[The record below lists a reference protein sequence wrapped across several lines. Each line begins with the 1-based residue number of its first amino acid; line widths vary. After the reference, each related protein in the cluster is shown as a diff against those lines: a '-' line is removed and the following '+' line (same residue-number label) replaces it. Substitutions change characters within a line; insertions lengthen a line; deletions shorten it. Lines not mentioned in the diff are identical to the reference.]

1 MVAFAPNSA
10 PPKIQCLRAC
20 NPIVSNKITSA
31 PTKLRHSTQ
40 SHSDEQVRFP
50 PLLSPL
56 LSIGPALCLILSF
69 SNHPPY
75 LSRLRYQ
82 VLSELVNSTD
92 QENFGFD
99 VFSRPS
105 VQPNSLRALL
115 NHETFLRKRSEGT
128 NMNSIRVRMPCLPDI
143 RGSSITSL
151 SVLSSTNKGI
161 VSKD

>member
-1 MVAFAPNSA
+1 MFAFAPNSA

-20 NPIVSNKITSA
+20 SPIVSTITST
-31 PTKLRHSTQ
+31 PTKLHHSTH
-40 SHSDEQVRFP
+40 SHSDEKVRSP
-50 PLLSPL
+50 PPPFAS
-56 LSIGPALCLILSF
+56 SF
-69 SNHPPY
+69 NRACFMPNNVFFNHPPY
-75 LSRLRYQ
+75 LSRLRHQ
-82 VLSELVNSTD
+82 LLSELVNSTD

-115 NHETFLRKRSEGT
+115 NHETLLRKRSEGT
-128 NMNSIRVRMPCLPDI
+128 NMNSIRVRMPCLPDT

-151 SVLSSTNKGI
+151 CVLSSTNKGL